1 MSVLISDGQNMCLVR
16 MQLSNMGASNSCHHA
31 ASFPGTRMT
40 SGPSI
45 LV

>member
-1 MSVLISDGQNMCLVR
+1 MSALIPDGQSMCLVR
-16 MQLSNMGASNSCHHA
+16 MQVFSMGASNSCHHV
-31 ASFPGTRMT
+31 ASFPGTGVT